1 MIYTITQNP
10 ALNRTVEVEEIIYD
24 DVNEIMEQKN
34 SAGGKGIDVSRVI
47 KELGGQSVA
56 LGFIGGY
63 NGLEFEGGLVN
74 EGIVCDFTRINDEI
88 RSNIIIYQRKKNLQ
102 TLLSTHGPEVKP
114 FEVSALYNKIREV
127 PAESYVVLGGSMPKG
142 MSDNFFAQL
151 ITTLKEKGVKVIL
164 DADEEVLARGVNA
177 GPFLI
182 KPNIHEFGRL
192 IGKNITDIE
201 EVFEEAKAYLN
212 VVDYI
217 VVSAGARGVAGISK
231 EGSYHVLPPKVKVRS
246 SIGAGDSLVAGIVFV
261 LSKGGSFEDALA
273 LGVACGTASTLNPGN
288 RLCTKEDIDIIKKD
302 IIIKKF

>member
-1 MIYTITQNP
+1 MIYTITQSP

-24 DVNEIMEQKN
+24 DINDIMEEKN

-63 NGLEFEGGLVN
+63 NGVELEGRLVN
-74 EGIVCDFTRINDEI
+74 EGILCDFTRINNEN

-102 TLLSTHGPEVKP
+102 TLLSTCDTEVKP
-114 FEVSALYNKIREV
+114 FEISAFYTKIREL
-127 PAESYVVLGGSMPKG
+127 PGDSYVVLGGAMPKG
-142 MSDNFFAQL
+142 INDNFFAQL

-164 DADEEVLARGVNA
+164 DADEEVLAKGVDA

-192 IGKNITDIE
+192 IGKNITDIDE
-201 EVFEEAKAYLN
+201 IFDEAKPYLG

-217 VVSAGARGVAGISK
+217 VVSAGARGVAGVSR
-231 EGSYHVLPPKVKVRS
+231 EGNYRVMPPKVKVRS

-261 LSKGGSFEDALA
+261 LSKGGSFEEALT
-273 LGVACGTASTLNPGN
+273 LGVACGTASTLNPDN
-288 RLCTKEDIDIIKKD
+288 KLCTKEDIDIIKKN

>member
-1 MIYTITQNP
+1 MIYTITQSP

-24 DVNEIMEQKN
+24 DVNQIIEEKN

-63 NGLEFEGGLVN
+63 NGLELEGRLVN
-74 EGIVCDFTRINDEI
+74 EGILCDFTRINDEN
-88 RSNIIIYQRKKNLQ
+88 RSNIIIYQQKKNMQ
-102 TLLSTHGPEVKP
+102 TLLNTCGPEVKP
-114 FEVSALYNKIREV
+114 FEISAFYTKIREL
-127 PAESYVVLGGSMPKG
+127 PGDSYVVLGGAMPKG
-142 MSDNFFAQL
+142 ISDNFFAQL

-192 IGKNITDIE
+192 IGKNITDIDE
-201 EVFEEAKAYLN
+201 IFNEAKPYLGI
-212 VVDYI
+212 VDYI
-217 VVSAGARGVAGISK
+217 VVSAGARGVAGVSR
-231 EGSYHVLPPKVKVRS
+231 EGNYHVIPPKVKVRS

-261 LSKGGSFEDALA
+261 LNKGGSFEEALA

-288 RLCTKEDIDIIKKD
+288 KLCTKEDIDLIKEN
-302 IIIKKF
+302 IIIKKI

>member
-1 MIYTITQNP
+1 MIYTITQSP
-10 ALNRTVEVEEIIYD
+10 ALIRTVDVEEIIYD
-24 DVNEIMEQKN
+24 DVNEIIDEKN
-34 SAGGKGIDVSRVI
+34 IAGGKGIDISRVI

-63 NGLEFEGGLVN
+63 NGLELEGRLVN
-74 EGIVCDFTRINDEI
+74 EGILCDFTRMNDEI
-88 RSNIIIYQRKKNLQ
+88 RSNIIISQRRKNLQ
-102 TLLSTHGPEVKP
+102 TLLSTRGPEIKP

-127 PAESYVVLGGSMPKG
+127 PGDSYVVLGGSVPNG

-151 ITTLKEKGVKVIL
+151 ITTLKEKGAKVVL
-164 DADEEVLARGVNA
+164 DSDGEALARGVDA

-192 IGKNITDIE
+192 VGKNITDIE
-201 EVFEEAKAYLN
+201 EIFEDAKLYLN

-217 VVSAGARGVAGISK
+217 VVSAGARGVVGVSR
-231 EGSYHVLPPKVKVRS
+231 EGSYHVAPPKVKVRS

-261 LSKGGSFEDALA
+261 LSKGGSFEESLA

-288 RLCTKEDIDIIKKD
+288 TLCTKEDIDIIKKD